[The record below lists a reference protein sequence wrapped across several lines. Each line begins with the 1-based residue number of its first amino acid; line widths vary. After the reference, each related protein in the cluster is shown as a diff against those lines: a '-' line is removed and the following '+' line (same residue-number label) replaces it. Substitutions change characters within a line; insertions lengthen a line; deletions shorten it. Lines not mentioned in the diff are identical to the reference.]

1 MLKVMLDRHIL
12 YVLMGVMTV
21 LGIISKGIV
30 SAALKRLVRAAGN
43 MGKST
48 HPFMRLVRAKFE
60 HACMVSETVE
70 NVGAFVDKYLYEY
83 RTVGMKLHSWRRM
96 ELAMSGL
103 CLLLGAAGAAME
115 YSVYGMQEMV
125 IRYAGIGAFLAVFLY
140 VIHKITDEGYRLEA
154 VRNYMVDYLENV
166 CLHRYEKAYQKEIQV
181 MSPEAPAHVAE
192 FGEVR
197 EEEPQEKEKAP
208 VEEPIRPRP
217 GKEVPSPRT
226 APEVEP
232 PVMPETPTRIQA
244 ASDRKNE
251 EKKEKKENPERE
263 VLIRQILE
271 EFMA

>member
-1 MLKVMLDRHIL
+1 MSVKVEKLEHNMAKLN
-12 YVLMGVMTV
+12 VEV
-21 LGIISKGIV
+21 
-30 SAALKRLVRAAGN
+30 AAEK
-43 MGKST
+43 
-48 HPFMRLVRAKFE
+48 
-60 HACMVSETVE
+60 
-70 NVGAFVDKYLYEY
+70 
-83 RTVGMKLHSWRRM
+83 
-96 ELAMSGL
+96 
-103 CLLLGAAGAAME
+103 
-115 YSVYGMQEMV
+115 
-125 IRYAGIGAFLAVFLY
+125 
-140 VIHKITDEGYRLEA
+140 LEA
-154 VRNYMVDYLENV
+154 AI
-166 CLHRYEKAYQKEIQV
+166 EKAYQKEIQV

-197 EEEPQEKEKAP
+197 EEESQEKEKAP

-232 PVMPETPTRIQA
+232 PVMPEPYKVPETPTRIQA